1 MQLDWDPS
9 WFSDSG
15 GGGFSPGGYAGEGN
29 FDVATTTPQP
39 SALSRFAEGL
49 GDIGGKIADF
59 GGRVGTGLANFG
71 GRVGTGLAKEFGD
84 TPLKAFSQTLGLG
97 AMGLGLANQQNVA
110 SQLGRQT
117 RTIERGQKQAL
128 AAAAPAVA
136 FGQKQLEQ
144 AQAGKLSPP
153 LEASIEQWKTSAK
166 ANMAQRFASMGLGNS
181 TALEQINAEIDKQ
194 AVAMR
199 ASMLGQ
205 EEETGLS
212 ALQTGVSAGTGVT
225 GPAQNQQAML
235 SNLIQSANQTL
246 GLLAGS
252 GER

>member
-9 WFSDSG
+9 WFADSGG
-15 GGGFSPGGYAGEGN
+15 GGGFSPGGYPGESN
-29 FDVATTTPQP
+29 LDVATTMPEP
-39 SALSRFAEGL
+39 SAFSRFASGL
-49 GDIGGKIADF
+49 SDF
-59 GGRVGTGLANFG
+59 GGKVGDFA

-84 TPLKAFSQTLGLG
+84 SPLKAFSQTLGLG

-110 SQLGRQT
+110 SQIGRQT
-117 RTIERGQKQAL
+117 RTIEQGQKQAL

-144 AQAGKLSPP
+144 AQAGKLSPA
-153 LEASIEQWKTSAK
+153 LEASVEQWKTSAK
-166 ANMAQRFASMGLGNS
+166 ANMAQRLASMGLGNS
-181 TALEQINAEIDKQ
+181 TAMEQINAEIDKQ
-194 AVAMR
+194 ALAMR
-199 ASMLGQ
+199 ASLLGQ

-235 SNLIQSANQTL
+235 SSLIQSANQTL

-252 GER
+252 GGK